1 VVTNPDSST
10 VTLGPYQV
18 QVNGAGGVVDN
29 NTPLAPNTGVG
40 RINTIDPVIIIIFIA
55 FSTTVVLHVVFKNI
69 KIPSLSK
76 DLAHNRSHRTN
87 KR

>member
-40 RINTIDPVIIIIFIA
+40 RVLYMTVDLLFALVAMLALCTVIY
-55 FSTTVVLHVVFKNI
+55 TV
-69 KIPSLSK
+69 
-76 DLAHNRSHRTN
+76 RSRALN
-87 KR
+87 KRY